1 MPQRTIWCV
10 CEYHRALTLQRG
22 DAPFI
27 VLPSVTSV
35 CVFSCLKASP
45 TPPCLLHGGVPC
57 ASLASSPVHTAE
69 QTHLIGQGLP
79 WEVLGDASLIYYTHT
94 SQGHQRKG
102 ILSTPP
108 RVSLPLSLLLSPCSH
123 MPNRYTK
130 AYIHT
135 CMAHPYWSFS
145 EVLFNCVWHLGLLLF
160 CIVSLL
166 LTSFTPSSKWLI
178 SPPTGELGTII
189 NRLASKPASGF
200 SLSLPVLL
208 CYMF

>member
-22 DAPFI
+22 DAHFI

-69 QTHLIGQGLP
+69 ETHLIGQGLP

-108 RVSLPLSLLLSPCSH
+108 VSPRVSLPLSLLLSLCSH
-123 MPNRYTK
+123 MPNGYTK
-130 AYIHT
+130 TYIH
-135 CMAHPYWSFS
+135 MHGP
-145 EVLFNCVWHLGLLLF
+145 
-160 CIVSLL
+160 SLL
-166 LTSFTPSSKWLI
+166 VIQWGIIHLCLAPGSPVVLYCFSSFDFFHAKL
-178 SPPTGELGTII
+178 
-189 NRLASKPASGF
+189 
-200 SLSLPVLL
+200 
-208 CYMF
+208 